1 MANGE
6 EKALPPEVEEGK
18 ALAALG
24 YLGPLFL
31 VPLLGKKENAFCQ
44 HHGKQGAVLFGLEV
58 IGAVVLIILSIIIN
72 FVGFITCAGGIVSSL
87 LWIAYWVCAL
97 GLSIWGIVMASKGEY
112 WKMPV
117 IAPLAEKMNF

>member
-18 ALAALG
+18 ALAAVG

-31 VPLLGKKENAFCQ
+31 VPLLGKKENAFCR

-58 IGAVVLIILSIIIN
+58 IGAVVLIILSIIL
-72 FVGFITCAGGIVSSL
+72 GFITYAGGLVSLL

>member
-1 MANGE
+1 MGNGE
-6 EKALPPEVEEGK
+6 ERALPPEVEEGK
-18 ALAALG
+18 ALAAVG

-58 IGAVVLIILSIIIN
+58 VGAVVLIILSII
-72 FVGFITCAGGIVSSL
+72 VGFVPCAGWIVNVL
-87 LWIAYWVCAL
+87 LWIAFWVCAL

>member
-1 MANGE
+1 MGNGE
-6 EKALPPEVEEGK
+6 ERALPPEVEEGK
-18 ALAALG
+18 ALAAVG

-58 IGAVVLIILSIIIN
+58 VGAVVLIILSII
-72 FVGFITCAGGIVSSL
+72 VGFVPCAGWIVNVL